1 MALLRRGIGMNIS
14 SLTPVLADKG
24 AVFANYSGWSLPRRF
39 VKIAQEYEA
48 LRRGVSLVD
57 RSHIGRLKLAGTD
70 ALDLL
75 DRMSTNSLAD
85 LQPGQWRDTVLTT
98 GKGRV
103 VDVVTVISLP
113 EHLIL
118 LTSPGQEE
126 RVAEWLDMYI
136 FLEDC
141 TLESMN
147 HDISILSLLGPEAQ
161 KLLRE
166 FLPGHMHLPEVGEVA
181 SVDLGGIAVTIL
193 WTNPMGVPG
202 YDLLVSSYQAAD
214 LWNVLSK
221 CDDQIVVPVGLQ
233 ALEVRRIENG
243 IGRYG
248 DEYSDAVNPLE
259 GGLRPL
265 ISFDKGCYIGQEVI
279 ARLNTYD
286 KVQRKLVGFVLDTKK
301 RLSKRQ
307 HPKVVVEDR
316 EVGELTSWVRP
327 PRGKRWLAL
336 GYVRRAAWKIGTQ
349 VAIVTDEGTFP
360 ARVASL
366 PFRR

>member
-1 MALLRRGIGMNIS
+1 
-14 SLTPVLADKG
+14 
-24 AVFANYSGWSLPRRF
+24 
-39 VKIAQEYEA
+39 
-48 LRRGVSLVD
+48 
-57 RSHIGRLKLAGTD
+57 
-70 ALDLL
+70 
-75 DRMSTNSLAD
+75 MSTNTLED

-118 LTSPGQEE
+118 LTSPGQED

-147 HDISILSLLGPEAQ
+147 QDVSILSLLGPDAQ
-161 KLLRE
+161 KVLEE
-166 FLPGHMHLPEVGEVA
+166 FLPDHVRPPDVGEVA
-181 SVDLGGIAVTIL
+181 SLDLGGITVTTL
-193 WTNPMGVPG
+193 RTNPMGVPG
-202 YDLLVSSYQAAD
+202 YDLLVYSYQATD

-221 CDDQIVVPVGLQ
+221 LGDQIVIPVGLQ
-233 ALEVRRIENG
+233 ALEMRRIENG
-243 IGRYG
+243 VGRYG

-259 GGLRPL
+259 GGLQPL

-286 KVQRKLVGFVLDTKK
+286 KVQRKLVGFVLDMKK
-301 RLSKRQ
+301 RISKRQ
-307 HPKVVVEDR
+307 QPKVLVENR
-316 EVGELTSWVRP
+316 EVGVLTSWVRL

-336 GYVRRAAWKIGTQ
+336 GYVRRTAWKIGTQ
-349 VAIVTDEGTFP
+349 VDIVTDEGTFP

>member
-1 MALLRRGIGMNIS
+1 MNVS
-14 SLTPVLADKG
+14 PLTPILTERG
-24 AVFANYSGWSLPRRF
+24 AIFGNYSGWSLPRRF
-39 VKIAQEYEA
+39 VKISQEYEA
-48 LRRGVSLVD
+48 LRRGVSLID
-57 RSHIGRLKLAGTD
+57 RSHLGRLKLTGND

-75 DRMSTNSLAD
+75 NRMSTNTLAD
-85 LQPGQWRDTVLTT
+85 LQPEQWRDTVLTT

-113 EHLIL
+113 EYLVL

-126 RVAEWLDMYI
+126 RVAEWLDMYT

-147 HDISILSLLGPEAQ
+147 QAVSILSLLGPAAQ
-161 KLLRE
+161 QLLEE
-166 FLPGHMHLPEVGEVA
+166 FLPKHMRPPDVGEVA
-181 SVDLGGIAVTIL
+181 SLDLGGITVTAL
-193 WTNPMGVPG
+193 RTNPMGVPG
-202 YDLLVSSYQAAD
+202 YDLLVHSYQATD
-214 LWNVLSK
+214 LWNVLSGLGG
-221 CDDQIVVPVGLQ
+221 QIVVPVGLQ

-259 GGLRPL
+259 VGLRPL

-307 HPKVVVEDR
+307 HPKVLVENR

-336 GYVRRAAWKIGTQ
+336 GYVRRTAWKVGTQ
-349 VAIVTDEGTFP
+349 VDIVADEGTFP